1 MIKTE
6 EVKPRKGKKGKAK
19 GREGEERTEVRG
31 GQVEEKVFYKRD
43 FMDEILGKIVVMR
56 LEDEADPVVGKVL
69 EHSPYWLKIVD
80 ANGKLMYVN
89 KAYIKILLPAKE
101 G

>member
-1 MIKTE
+1 MISMEEAKIGKGEAKTG
-6 EVKPRKGKKGKAK
+6 KGGKKKAK
-19 GREGEERTEVRG
+19 GRVRG
-31 GQVEEKVFYKRD
+31 EGGVKKD
-43 FMDEILGKIVVMR
+43 FIDEVLGKIVVIR

-69 EHSPYWLKIVD
+69 DNAPYWLKMVD
-80 ANGKLMYVN
+80 ANGKLFYVN

>member
-1 MIKTE
+1 MISVEEAKLGKEEAKTG
-6 EVKPRKGKKGKAK
+6 KGGKKKAK
-19 GREGEERTEVRG
+19 GGGREGGGGVKKDFIDEV
-31 GQVEEKVFYKRD
+31 
-43 FMDEILGKIVVMR
+43 LGKIVVMR

-69 EHSPYWLKIVD
+69 EHSPYWLKMVD

>member
-1 MIKTE
+1 MISVEEAKLGKEEAKTG
-6 EVKPRKGKKGKAK
+6 KGGKKKAK
-19 GREGEERTEVRG
+19 GGGREGGGGVKKDFIDEV
-31 GQVEEKVFYKRD
+31 
-43 FMDEILGKIVVMR
+43 LGKIVVIR

-69 EHSPYWLKIVD
+69 ENAPYWLKMVD
-80 ANGKLMYVN
+80 ANGKLFYVN

>member
-1 MIKTE
+1 
-6 EVKPRKGKKGKAK
+6 
-19 GREGEERTEVRG
+19 
-31 GQVEEKVFYKRD
+31 
-43 FMDEILGKIVVMR
+43 VMR

>member
-1 MIKTE
+1 MISVEEAKSGKEAKTG
-6 EVKPRKGKKGKAK
+6 KGKKEKAK
-19 GREGEERTEVRG
+19 GRVREGRGEV
-31 GQVEEKVFYKRD
+31 KKD
-43 FMDEILGKIVVMR
+43 FIDEVLGKIVVIR

-69 EHSPYWLKIVD
+69 ENAPYWLKMVD
-80 ANGKLMYVN
+80 ANGKLFYVN